1 MMATFSGSTISFL
14 LLSALVSTFFLL
26 CLSPLN
32 QTIKI
37 ATRVSS
43 MYSPNYSIEE
53 KKPSQDFERF
63 LTGSRLHHHLHR
75 RHFHCHFTTALQ
87 ILAAPSNFP
96 VIASREKKTTGFE
109 RIEGGLA
116 KARTAISRAI
126 RSRSSSS
133 FKEGSFIPRGS
144 MYRNHYAFHQ
154 F

>member
-1 MMATFSGSTISFL
+1 MKKSVLGR
-14 LLSALVSTFFLL
+14 
-26 CLSPLN
+26 
-32 QTIKI
+32 
-37 ATRVSS
+37 TR
-43 MYSPNYSIEE
+43 I
-53 KKPSQDFERF
+53 RF

-75 RHFHCHFTTALQ
+75 RHFHCQFHNSSADFSR
-87 ILAAPSNFP
+87 PSNFP

-144 MYRNHYAFHQ
+144 
-154 F
+154 